1 MRNCQLWRVINISS
15 NKIITSS
22 LLDALNLYKALT
34 VTFSLPFMTLAIFV
48 YDCKYQ
54 DDTWGKNVNIFWQ
67 FATPYIPQIY
77 PHKIIIYP
85 WNEWP
90 QILRETGTN
99 WFDAFFLHFLH
110 RFFFSFL
117 NNSFKNMIWQINE
130 KKISNVYE
138 NLKNHW
144 SVVTDQFK
152 SISKILCHTWHQK
165 LLKTNVFKA

>member
-1 MRNCQLWRVINISS
+1 MKKFRKSKIFLRVIFN
-15 NKIITSS
+15 NNNQIITSS
-22 LLDALNLYKALT
+22 LLEALNLNKALT

-99 WFDAFFLHFLH
+99 SFDAFSSLFHIIFH
-110 RFFFSFL
+110 VEIS
-117 NNSFKNMIWQINE
+117 
-130 KKISNVYE
+130 KKIVWQ
-138 NLKNHW
+138 KN
-144 SVVTDQFK
+144 DKKFK
-152 SISKILCHTWHQK
+152 CLRKFQK
-165 LLKTNVFKA
+165 SL